1 MKKLILSAAIALPL
15 MLNAQ
20 LMSEN
25 FDTYADGDIL
35 SIVGSSNGWGE
46 WNGGSGT
53 AESNTASSMFA
64 FSGLNSGK
72 AVGGNNG
79 LWTWTDLTEG
89 TLKFSMQLYVPDES
103 NGAFIGLG
111 DAAMTSQP
119 NSINV
124 LGDSLLFALDWGAQA
139 LIGSPVTI
147 QSDSWI
153 AIDFILDIDNQTAE
167 FIVDGTSIGTGGT
180 AFGTSL
186 GFGGINF
193 WGEALNPFT
202 GTQLPAEYYFD
213 DLFIIDL
220 LAGIEDENTS
230 SMSISPNPSN
240 GQFTISFNDYDFDKA
255 NMTISSMTGAIVY
268 SESLNS
274 VSNTIQNF
282 NLDLK
287 SGLYLVRVADDA
299 NEFTSRILIK

>member
-1 MKKLILSAAIALPL
+1 MKKLILTAAFALPL
-15 MLNAQ
+15 VFNAQ

-72 AVGGNNG
+72 AIGGNNG
-79 LWTWTDLTEG
+79 LWSWADITEG

-139 LIGSPVTI
+139 LIGSPVSI
-147 QSDSWI
+147 ASDTWI

-167 FIVDGTSIGTGGT
+167 FLVDGTSIGTGGT
-180 AFGTSL
+180 AFGAGL

-213 DLFIIDL
+213 DLAIFDL
-220 LAGIEDENTS
+220 LASIAEKNTP
-230 SMSISPNPSN
+230 SMNISPNPSN
-240 GQFTISFNDYDFDKA
+240 GEFTISFNDCDFEKG
-255 NMTISSMTGAIVY
+255 NMTISNTMGAVVY

-274 VSNTIQNF
+274 VSNSIQDF

-287 SGLYLVRVADDA
+287 SGLYLVRVTDDS
-299 NEFTSRILIK
+299 NEFTSRIVIK

>member
-1 MKKLILSAAIALPL
+1 
-15 MLNAQ
+15 
-20 LMSEN
+20 MSEN

-53 AESNTASSMFA
+53 TESNTASSMFA

-139 LIGSPVTI
+139 LIGSPVAI
-147 QSDSWI
+147 VSDSWI
-153 AIDFILDIDNQTAE
+153 AIDFILDIDN
-167 FIVDGTSIGTGGT
+167 V
-180 AFGTSL
+180 
-186 GFGGINF
+186 
-193 WGEALNPFT
+193 
-202 GTQLPAEYYFD
+202 
-213 DLFIIDL
+213 
-220 LAGIEDENTS
+220 
-230 SMSISPNPSN
+230 
-240 GQFTISFNDYDFDKA
+240 
-255 NMTISSMTGAIVY
+255 VY
-268 SESLNS
+268 H
-274 VSNTIQNF
+274 QNQPV
-282 NLDLK
+282 K
-287 SGLYLVRVADDA
+287 SGVLIDFKRYIIRSIITLYL
-299 NEFTSRILIK
+299 ILGKES

>member
-1 MKKLILSAAIALPL
+1 
-15 MLNAQ
+15 
-20 LMSEN
+20 MSEN
-25 FDTYADGDIL
+25 FETYVDGDIL

-64 FSGLNSGK
+64 YSGDFSGK
-72 AVGGNNG
+72 AIGGNNG
-79 LWTWTDLTEG
+79 LWTWTDITEG

-124 LGDSLLFALDWGAQA
+124 LGDSLLFALDWGSQA

-147 QSDSWI
+147 VSDSWI

-213 DLFIIDL
+213 DLSIVDL
-220 LAGIEDENTS
+220 LASLEEENTS
-230 SMSISPNPSN
+230 SMNISPNPSN
-240 GQFTISFNDYDFDKA
+240 GQFSISFNDFDFEKA
-255 NMTISSMTGAIVY
+255 NLTITNMMGSVVY
-268 SESLNS
+268 SDVLSSVSYSQNFDFSLNS
-274 VSNTIQNF
+274 GVYIVKVCGDSTGF
-282 NLDLK
+282 
-287 SGLYLVRVADDA
+287 S
-299 NEFTSRILIK
+299 SRIMIK

>member
-1 MKKLILSAAIALPL
+1 MKKLILGAAIALPL
-15 MLNAQ
+15 IFNAQ

-53 AESNTASSMFA
+53 SESNTASSMFA
-64 FSGLNSGK
+64 LSGLISGK
-72 AVGGNNG
+72 AIGGNNG
-79 LWTWTDLTEG
+79 VWTWTDITEG
-89 TLKFSMQLYVPDES
+89 TIRFSMQLYVPDES

-147 QSDSWI
+147 VSDSWI
-153 AIDFILDIDNQTAE
+153 AIDFILDIDNQTSE

-180 AFGTSL
+180 SFGAGL
-186 GFGGINF
+186 GFGGVNF

-213 DLFIIDL
+213 DLSIVDL
-220 LAGIEDENTS
+220 LASLEEENIS
-230 SMSISPNPSN
+230 SIHITPNPSN
-240 GQFTISFNDYDFDKA
+240 GQFSISFNDFDFDKA
-255 NMTISSMTGAIVY
+255 KMTISNITGAVIY

-274 VSNTIQNF
+274 VSSAVKNF
-282 NLDLK
+282 NLDLN
-287 SGLYLVRVADDA
+287 SGLYIVQVTDDS
-299 NEFTSRILIK
+299 NEFTSRIVIK

>member
-1 MKKLILSAAIALPL
+1 
-15 MLNAQ
+15 
-20 LMSEN
+20 
-25 FDTYADGDIL
+25 
-35 SIVGSSNGWGE
+35 
-46 WNGGSGT
+46 
-53 AESNTASSMFA
+53 
-64 FSGLNSGK
+64 
-72 AVGGNNG
+72 
-79 LWTWTDLTEG
+79 
-89 TLKFSMQLYVPDES
+89 
-103 NGAFIGLG
+103 
-111 DAAMTSQP
+111 
-119 NSINV
+119 
-124 LGDSLLFALDWGAQA
+124 
-139 LIGSPVTI
+139 
-147 QSDSWI
+147 
-153 AIDFILDIDNQTAE
+153 
-167 FIVDGTSIGTGGT
+167 
-180 AFGTSL
+180 
-186 GFGGINF
+186 
-193 WGEALNPFT
+193 
-202 GTQLPAEYYFD
+202 LPAEYYFD

>member
-1 MKKLILSAAIALPL
+1 MKKLILSVAIALPFIF
-15 MLNAQ
+15 NAQ

-25 FDTYADGDIL
+25 FDAYADGDIL

-72 AVGGNNG
+72 AIGGNNG
-79 LWTWTDLTEG
+79 LWTWTDITEG
-89 TLKFSMQLYVPDES
+89 TLKYSMQLYVPDES
-103 NGAFIGLG
+103 NGAYIGLG
-111 DAAMTSQP
+111 DAAMTFQP

-147 QSDSWI
+147 TSDSWI
-153 AIDFILDIDNQTAE
+153 AIDFILDLDNQTAE
-167 FIVDGTSIGTGGT
+167 FIVDGTSIGVGGT

-213 DLFIIDL
+213 NLSVADL
-220 LAGIEDENTS
+220 LASIEEENTL
-230 SMSISPNPSN
+230 SMNISPNPSN
-240 GQFTISFNDYDFDKA
+240 GQFTINFNDCDFEKA
-255 NMTISSMTGAIVY
+255 NMTISNMTGAVIY
-268 SESLNS
+268 SKSLNS
-274 VSNTIQNF
+274 VSNTIQDF

-287 SGLYLVRVADDA
+287 SGLYLVRVANDE
-299 NEFTSRILIK
+299 NEFTSRIVIR